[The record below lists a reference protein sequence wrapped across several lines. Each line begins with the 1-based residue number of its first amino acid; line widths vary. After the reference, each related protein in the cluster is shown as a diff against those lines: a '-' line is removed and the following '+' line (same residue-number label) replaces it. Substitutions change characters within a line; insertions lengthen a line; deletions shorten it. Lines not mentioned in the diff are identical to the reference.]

1 MNTLQDQSPVDSDS
15 LEAAERESRFQSLW
29 EEFNSKYATEADCF
43 DALFARLSGET
54 CRRCESERLRHESGA
69 RTVVC
74 VDCQKE
80 TSFTAGT
87 FFSGIRRARPW
98 LAAIWFVEHGMGLSG
113 NRLHRLVDVSTST
126 AWEIMR
132 KLSYVVNHSMSISS
146 IGSVVRSAEFLDVFS
161 RHSRRTPVESHPR
174 AEEMA
179 FGKAQ
184 TGKGRGFENEGYGP
198 DGCATEGFASDGAA
212 SGGCETTEAGG
223 NLPALPSSL
232 VSKCAQETRLETE
245 FDDRSQAVLAQI
257 TDVPIHV
264 ERLYALTGLEV
275 GLLSSTLTIL
285 EIEGLIECQAGG
297 WFCRSLPHPSASSND
312 QPALSSSVAAAVS
325 CAIAFVRSS
334 FHGIARKYLE
344 LYLAEFWC
352 YVDREAWA
360 SGKLLFACSQFR
372 KLNRADILAVV
383 SPAVVNITPMDK
395 GRQLR
400 PSSIVPSV

>member
-1 MNTLQDQSPVDSDS
+1 MNTQQDQSPVDSD
-15 LEAAERESRFQSLW
+15 LLDAAERESRFQSLW
-29 EEFNSKYATEADCF
+29 EEFNSQYSTEADCF

-54 CRRCESERLRHESGA
+54 CRRCESDRFRRESGA
-69 RTVVC
+69 RTFVC

-98 LAAIWFVEHGMGLSG
+98 LAAIWFVEHGMALSG

-146 IGSVVRSAEFLDVFS
+146 IGSLVRSAEFLEVFS

-174 AEEMA
+174 AEEVE
-179 FGKAQ
+179 FGKTQA
-184 TGKGRGFENEGYGP
+184 GKDRGFENEGYGP
-198 DGCATEGFASDGAA
+198 DGCANEGFDSEGAA
-212 SGGCETTEAGG
+212 SSGCETTEAGG
-223 NLPALPSSL
+223 NLPALASSL
-232 VSKCAQETRLETE
+232 VSNCTQETRFDREL
-245 FDDRSQAVLAQI
+245 DDRSQAVLAQI
-257 TDVPIHV
+257 TDVPVHF

-275 GLLSSTLTIL
+275 GLLSSTLTFL
-285 EIEGLIECQAGG
+285 EIKGLIECQVGG
-297 WFCRSLPHPSASSND
+297 WFFRAWSHTSASSND
-312 QPALSSSVAAAVS
+312 QPTLSSSVAAAVS

-334 FHGIARKYLE
+334 FQGIARKYLE

-352 YVDREAWA
+352 YVDRDAWA
-360 SGKLLFACSQFR
+360 SGKLLLACSQFR

-383 SPAVVNITPMDK
+383 APAEVNIAHLDR
-395 GRQLR
+395 GR
-400 PSSIVPSV
+400 PSGTSSIMPAA